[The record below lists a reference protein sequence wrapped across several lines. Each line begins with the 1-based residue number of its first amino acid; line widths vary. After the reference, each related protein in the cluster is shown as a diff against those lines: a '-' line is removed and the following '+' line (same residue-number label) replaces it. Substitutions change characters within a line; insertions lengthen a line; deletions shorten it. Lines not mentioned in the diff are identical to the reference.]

1 MATGTIVPQMKC
13 FYYSGTT
20 PSTYAEFRQAV
31 PGAYN
36 NGYAICAG
44 ISVLNGNNNTW
55 YQLTEDNFDTAP
67 FMNGNNLRF
76 KLKSDNVGTYG
87 NQSFRAIIF
96 AI

>member
-1 MATGTIVPQMKC
+1 MATGTIVPKMKC

-20 PSTYAEFRQAV
+20 PSTYAEFRQTI

-44 ISVLNGNNNTW
+44 ICIQNGNNSSW
-55 YQLTEDNFDTAP
+55 YQITESGFDTAP
-67 FMNGNNLRF
+67 FMNGADLRF

-87 NQSFRAIIF
+87 NQPFRALIF

>member
-31 PGAYN
+31 PGASD

-44 ISVLNGNNNTW
+44 ISVRNGNNNSW
-55 YQLTEDNFDTAP
+55 YKLTDGGFDTAP

-76 KLKSDNVGTYG
+76 KLTSDNVSTYG
-87 NQSFRAIIF
+87 NQPFKALIVAI
-96 AI
+96 